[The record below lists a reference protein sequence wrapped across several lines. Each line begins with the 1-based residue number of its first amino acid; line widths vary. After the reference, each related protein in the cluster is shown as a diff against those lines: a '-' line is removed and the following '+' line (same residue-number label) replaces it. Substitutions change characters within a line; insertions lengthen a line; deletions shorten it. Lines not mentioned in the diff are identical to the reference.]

1 MAIVP
6 QTDLLVSLVDG
17 SQNWLIQD
25 DLFRKDAL
33 AGVGEEVMFVLQESA
48 SVTVGNPGSQNS
60 IPYH

>member
-1 MAIVP
+1 MP

-48 SVTVGNPGSQNS
+48 
-60 IPYH
+60 